1 MSDSILNLQSAAQWK
16 SMTKKK
22 TSDMQF
28 TLNRLSMIRMEM
40 QLIYNVKAGVEN
52 ILVSAYFIGKDGN

>member
-1 MSDSILNLQSAAQWK
+1 MNDSILNLQLVARWK

-28 TLNRLSMIRMEM
+28 TLNRLSMMRTEM
-40 QLIYNVKAGVEN
+40 QLICKPKADTEN
-52 ILVSAYFIGKDGN
+52 TLVSAYFIGKDG